1 MPDTTATEATFIDAE
16 GVEIHTWRWDAPT
29 PRGVVEL
36 LHGLGEYATRY
47 EPLARDLVAAGY
59 TVRALDYRG
68 HGATGMAQWDG
79 DVTKLGRLGPGGVR
93 ATIAGIRRFTDDLRA
108 EHGALPLV
116 LLGHSMGSLF
126 AQMLLNLD
134 ATPWDGAVLSGTA
147 YRTFRHMNSGDLNK
161 RFRVAGGTGAEWLS
175 RDPAVAAGFPRDPLT
190 FEAKTLQLYGLA
202 DAMRLLGTPRELAR
216 DLPLLI
222 QVGTDDTL
230 GGPRSATLLAEA
242 YRGRGGLTDV
252 TLDLYDG
259 ARHEVYNETNRAE
272 VIRDLVAWLDSR
284 LRPLEEP
291 RTAT

>member
-1 MPDTTATEATFIDAE
+1 MSETTAVESTFTDAE
-16 GVEIHTWRWDAPT
+16 GVEIHTWRWDAPN
-29 PRGVVEL
+29 PRGIVEL

-68 HGATGMAQWDG
+68 HGATGLGQWGG
-79 DVTKLGRLGPGGVR
+79 DASKLGRLGPGGVR
-93 ATIAGIRRFTDDLRA
+93 ATIAGIRRFTADVRA

-126 AQMLLNLD
+126 AQMLLNDD

-161 RFRVAGGTGAEWLS
+161 RFRMPGGTGAEWLS
-175 RDPAVAAGFPRDPLT
+175 RDPAVATRFRDDPLT
-190 FEAKTLQLYGLA
+190 FDAKTIQLYGLL
-202 DAMRLLGTPRELAR
+202 DALRLLGTPRRLAK

-222 QVGTDDTL
+222 QVGSDDAL

-242 YRGRGGLTDV
+242 YRRRGLTDV

-272 VIRDLVAWLDSR
+272 VIADLIAWLRSR
-284 LRPLEEP
+284 LAGFVGWRHA
-291 RTAT
+291 R